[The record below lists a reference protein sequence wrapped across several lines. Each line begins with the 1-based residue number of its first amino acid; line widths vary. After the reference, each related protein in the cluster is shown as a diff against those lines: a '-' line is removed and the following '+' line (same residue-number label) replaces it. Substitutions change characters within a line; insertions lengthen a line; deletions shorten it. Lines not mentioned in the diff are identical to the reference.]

1 MEEEEFETRS
11 DEIKRI
17 VGDLHEQGLTEAQI
31 LQKLMEYLGVPISWE
46 KAKDLGEITGP
57 AKDNSV
63 IPREPAR
70 SAGFSHAPHS
80 RASLS
85 RGAPARRFA
94 PHVCHWIS
102 PIDTNLGPVT

>member
-46 KAKDLGEITGP
+46 KSKRPGR
-57 AKDNSV
+57 NHR
-63 IPREPAR
+63 PRKRQQRHTKGARPFGGLFACASFSRLSQLR
-70 SAGFSHAPHS
+70 SACSSDCPRTSAIGF
-80 RASLS
+80 L
-85 RGAPARRFA
+85 
-94 PHVCHWIS
+94 
-102 PIDTNLGPVT
+102 L